1 MNQENKLSW
10 KSIIGYGFG
19 EAGTQFSWTLISNY
33 LTVFYTDVVGLTRVI
48 ISTIILV
55 ARIWDAI
62 NDPMFGTIAERYTH
76 TRWGR
81 YRPYILFGAPVLALT
96 NCLTFLNLDISN
108 GAKAF
113 WCGFTYILCGMAY
126 TAVSIS
132 VGSLANCMTTVNKE
146 RVTLNSSRNI
156 LGNVA
161 AMILSAATMP
171 IILHFGGGSTSSAK
185 GYFMAAV
192 IFSIIC
198 IPCLVICFATT
209 KETVVVENAP
219 KKDDAQKGSLFS
231 SMISALKDHDSR
243 TLIIAMVLVL
253 TAVMGRVG
261 IMAYYFIYIYAD
273 PTIIAACASALTF
286 GMIMPGFYAPLV
298 LNKFNKKTVGM
309 IACFLMAFFCVTFYF
324 AGEAHASL
332 PVMVVLH
339 FLYGAANCAGITC
352 FVLIG
357 EIVDDA
363 WLRTGIRS
371 DGVMYSMVSF
381 GTKLGNA
388 IGGSIGILGLAAVGF
403 VANTDMSAG
412 TLTNMDRVINF
423 GPAAIFVLAG
433 VFYAMLHMTN
443 AKGKENEPKVK
454 ALMASQSGGTAE
466 A

>member
-1 MNQENKLSW
+1 MNAEKKLSW
-10 KSIIGYGFG
+10 RSIIGYGFG

-33 LTVFYTDVVGLTRVI
+33 LTVYYTDVVGLTPVI
-48 ISTIILV
+48 ISTIMLV

-62 NDPMFGTIAERYTH
+62 NDPMFGTIAERHTH

-81 YRPYILFGAPVLALT
+81 FRPYIMFGAPILALF

-113 WCGFTYILCGMAY
+113 WCGLTYILCGMAY

-132 VGSLANCMTTVNKE
+132 VGSLANCMTTSNHE

-171 IILHFGGGSTSSAK
+171 IILFFGNGSTSSGK
-185 GYFMAAV
+185 GYFMAAL
-192 IFSIIC
+192 IFSIIS
-198 IPCLVICFATT
+198 IPCLAICFFTT
-209 KETVVVENAP
+209 RETVKVELP
-219 KKDDAQKGSLFS
+219 PEEKKGNMFS
-231 SMISALKDHDSR
+231 SIVESLKDHDSR

-261 IMAYYFIYIYAD
+261 IMAYYFIYIYQD

-286 GMIMPGFYAPLV
+286 GMIMPGFYAPFF

-309 IACFLMAFFCVTFYF
+309 WACFLMAFFCVTFYF

-339 FLYGAANCAGITC
+339 FLYGASNCAAITC

-403 VANTDMSAG
+403 VANTEMSSSV
-412 TLTNMDRVINF
+412 LSNMDKVINF
-423 GPAAIFVLAG
+423 GPAIIYILAG
-433 VFYAMLHMTN
+433 LFYAQIHMTN
-443 AKGKENEPKVK
+443 AKGKENEPKIQ
-454 ALMASQSGGTAE
+454 ALQAKMAAAHGESMF
-466 A
+466 